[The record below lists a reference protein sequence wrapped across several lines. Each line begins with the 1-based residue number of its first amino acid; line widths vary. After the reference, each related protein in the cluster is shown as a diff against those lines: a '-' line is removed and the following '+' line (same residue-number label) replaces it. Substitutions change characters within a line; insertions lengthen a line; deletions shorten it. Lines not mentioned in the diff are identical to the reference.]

1 MQVRQFNSILRVVLA
16 AGALGAASIAV
27 AQTSTPPPAPTPQI
41 AAPESPASRMDI
53 FLGYS
58 YFAPHGSVHNSPV
71 PVGSL
76 SYKSVNSGAIG
87 SVSYF
92 MTRYFGFTAE
102 YADHSLNSNDSF
114 RTALGGVVF
123 RYPMGDITPFVHGL
137 AGGVKVGGP
146 NYPGQPAC
154 TANPCQ
160 PGTDILVE
168 PYQWGGG
175 LEVGGGVDYNTP
187 FFNHHLALRIVQA
200 DYDYVHANFGPG
212 DLAQGGN
219 QVGGRVNVDAAQLS
233 AGLVLKF
240 GEITPPPPVTYA
252 CSVSPSDVFPGDTIT
267 ITGTATNLNPK
278 KTASYNFTATGG
290 TVTGTGATVTLATA
304 NLAPGTYTVTGHVSE
319 GNHAGQSADCSATYT
334 VKEYEPPTIS
344 CSANPSTVAPGQSST
359 ITAQALSPQNRPLTY
374 SYSASAGTISGT
386 TATAT
391 LDTTGAAPGTITV
404 TCNTQDD
411 RGKSAS
417 ATTTVSVEAPAPPP
431 VPHAQKLCSIQFEHD
446 AKRPTRVDNEAK
458 ACLDEVALSAQ
469 QNASA
474 TIVVV
479 GEESAH
485 EAAPAATHHKGA
497 KAAKAATESEHAA
510 EQRAVNTKAY
520 LVTEKGVDASR
531 IEVRTGPTGSNQVEN
546 YMVPSGANMDT
557 DFPGTQKF
565 DESTVKAVDRTAPAK
580 AEHHKRHHKPVAV
593 GSAPPPPPAP
603 HGTPQ

>member
-1 MQVRQFNSILRVVLA
+1 
-16 AGALGAASIAV
+16 
-27 AQTSTPPPAPTPQI
+27 
-41 AAPESPASRMDI
+41 MDI

-71 PVGSL
+71 PIGLLHYDS
-76 SYKSVNSGAIG
+76 SDYGAITSG
-87 SVSYF
+87 SYF
-92 MTRYFGFTAE
+92 LTRYFGFTAE
-102 YADHSLNSNDSF
+102 YADHSLGKNDSF
-114 RTALGGVVF
+114 RTAEGGVVF
-123 RYPMGDITPFVHGL
+123 RYPMGDITPFIHGL

-146 NYPGQPAC
+146 NDPGQPAC
-154 TANPCQ
+154 TQNPCQ

-168 PYQWGGG
+168 PYTWGPG

-187 FFNHHLALRIVQA
+187 WFNHHLAIRLVQA
-200 DYDYVHANFGPG
+200 DYDYIHADFGAG
-212 DLAQGGN
+212 DLPAGN

-240 GEITPPPPVTYA
+240 GEIVPPPPVTYA

-290 TVTGTGATVTLATA
+290 TISGTGASVTLATA

-319 GNHAGQSADCSATYT
+319 GNHAGQSADCSATYS

-374 SYSASAGTISGT
+374 SYSASAGTVSGT

-431 VPHAQKLCSIQFEHD
+431 NPHAQKLCSIQFDD
-446 AKRPTRVDNEAK
+446 AKRPTRVNNEAK

-469 QNASA
+469 QNANA

-479 GEESAH
+479 GEETAP
-485 EAAPAATHHKGA
+485 APAAEPHGRHA
-497 KAAKAATESEHAA
+497 KAKAKDEDTEHMA

-531 IEVRTGPTGSNQVEN
+531 IEVRTGPNGSNQVED

-565 DESTVKAVDRTAPAK
+565 DESKVKPMARKAGDKPAAAPHH
-580 AEHHKRHHKPVAV
+580 HHKHAA
-593 GSAPPPPPAP
+593 SAAAAA
-603 HGTPQ
+603 Q

>member
-16 AGALGAASIAV
+16 AGALGAATIAV

-41 AAPESPASRMDI
+41 AVPESPASRMDI

-71 PVGSL
+71 PIGSL
-76 SYKSVNSGAIG
+76 TFQSADYGAIG

-102 YADHSLNSNDSF
+102 YGAHQLGKNDSF
-114 RTALGGVVF
+114 ATAEGGAIF
-123 RYPMGDITPFVHGL
+123 RYPMGDITPFIHGL
-137 AGGVKVGGP
+137 AGGVRVGGP

-154 TANPCQ
+154 TTNPCQ

-168 PYQWGGG
+168 PYTWGPG

-187 FFNHHLALRIVQA
+187 WFNHHLALRIVQA
-200 DYDYVHANFGPG
+200 DFDFVHADYGQG
-212 DLAQGGN
+212 TLAALGN
-219 QVGGRVNVDAAQLS
+219 EVGGRVNVDAAQLS

-240 GEITPPPPVTYA
+240 GEIVPPPPVTYA
-252 CSVSPSDVFPGDTIT
+252 CAVSPSDVFPGDTIT

-278 KTASYNFTATGG
+278 KQAAYNFTATGG

-319 GNHAGQSADCSATYT
+319 GNHAGQSADCSATYR

-359 ITAQALSPQNRPLTY
+359 ISGQAMSPQNRPLTY
-374 SYSASAGTISGT
+374 SYSASAGTVSGT

-411 RGKSAS
+411 KGKSAS
-417 ATTTVSVEAPAPPP
+417 ATTTVSVEAPAPPAP
-431 VPHAQKLCSIQFEHD
+431 PANPHAQKLCSIQFEHD

-469 QNASA
+469 QNSSA

-485 EAAPAATHHKGA
+485 EAKAAGKHHK
-497 KAAKAATESEHAA
+497 AAAESERMA

-531 IEVRTGPTGSNQVEN
+531 VEVRTGPNGSNQVED

-565 DESTVKAVDRTAPAK
+565 DESKVKAIARGKAPVKEAHH
-580 AEHHKRHHKPVAV
+580 APHHKHAATAT
-593 GSAPPPPPAP
+593 SAPP
-603 HGTPQ
+603 Q